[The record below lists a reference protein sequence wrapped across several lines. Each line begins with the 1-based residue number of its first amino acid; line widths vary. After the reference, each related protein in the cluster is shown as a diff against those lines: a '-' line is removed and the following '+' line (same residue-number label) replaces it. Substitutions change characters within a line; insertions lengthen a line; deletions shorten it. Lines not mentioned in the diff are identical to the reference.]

1 MKNLICLCI
10 LIICYYFSNAQET
23 ESISNFNKVIG
34 GSFSIN
40 YEQED
45 GDIFFSSFFS
55 TVNVAD
61 TRLFGISINP
71 YFGIRINQGFL
82 IAIQPSYSYF
92 ETEYYESGTG
102 NSELIASN
110 TSQSVGIGLFFRDNL
125 KTIGRFKIFIQPSL
139 GAEIQMEETQE
150 GSFPVVEINTFSLSA
165 LASVGVSYSV
175 TERFNLLV
183 NFWRIGYEFSNT
195 YSTIETT
202 RLDSHSF
209 VTDFS
214 LSNITFGAEYSF

>member
-1 MKNLICLCI
+1 MKNLICFCIFILCY
-10 LIICYYFSNAQET
+10 CFSTAQET
-23 ESISNFNKVIG
+23 ESTSNFNKILG

-40 YEQED
+40 FDQED
-45 GDIFFSSFFS
+45 GDIFFSSFTS
-55 TVNVAD
+55 TLSDAD
-61 TRLFGISINP
+61 TRLIGVGINP
-71 YFGIRINQGFL
+71 YFGIRKNQDLL

-110 TSQSVGIGLFFRDNL
+110 TNQSVGLGIFFRDNL
-125 KTIGRFKIFIQPSL
+125 KTIGRFKIFVQPSL
-139 GAEIQMEETQE
+139 GAEFQMEESQE
-150 GSFPVVEINTFSLSA
+150 GNFPVIEIKTFSISA